1 MSEYEKIKNA
11 LIPVIKRVLP
21 DHKVFAD
28 DIKTLN
34 DAITNQHI
42 SDYVHISLAPI
53 TNTKEGK
60 LINRNYQ
67 VGIMIHSFDE
77 TLAGYHDIGERLDK
91 AFYPVLHFDD
101 RFISVGDT
109 TAAIVDWRLH
119 YKFNLQYTD
128 TYEHEDEETP
138 YLDDFDLNMN

>member
-1 MSEYEKIKNA
+1 SEYEKIKNA

-67 VGIMIHSFDE
+67 VGIMIHNFDE
-77 TLAGYHDIGERLDK
+77 T
-91 AFYPVLHFDD
+91 
-101 RFISVGDT
+101 
-109 TAAIVDWRLH
+109 
-119 YKFNLQYTD
+119 
-128 TYEHEDEETP
+128 
-138 YLDDFDLNMN
+138 